1 MGKSLW
7 RKTVINWVLSKWC
20 QCQWA
25 AGLPL
30 SAIPKICVEDCFS
43 FEVFGFFSSRRI
55 ISTTLCLRKHSHNF
69 EPCPN
74 QTVSSVF
81 WSFSWVIKW
90 NFYKLF
96 VQLWLSGRHQQFID
110 VWFIFVGN
118 QWRKSLSSCVD
129 REHFKAW
136 SNYSLP
142 QFSIIRAYG
151 CRTGIEKF
159 FLSHYDR
166 LRRFLHFNYVILFNL
181 FIYAVRKWDYCPLSA
196 QLSFNSVLF
205 GAKAKVQL
213 DIEKFLHTMQ
223 CYAFKNGL
231 KRRVCSKRHFWLFNL
246 HLASNKLPASINSLD
261 HFNGVGSRR
270 FKLISSLWS
279 QPKTRQQCVH
289 VLRMTMRRRRDNTPR
304 KWLVWQQQ
312 PIVPGTGIYLRL
324 YN

>member
-25 AGLPL
+25 AGLRL
-30 SAIPKICVEDCFS
+30 SAIPKICVEDCVSTLRFLN
-43 FEVFGFFSSRRI
+43 SSQAGVSLARPCA
-55 ISTTLCLRKHSHNF
+55 SWKHSHNF

-118 QWRKSLSSCVD
+118 QWRKSPSSCVD

-142 QFSIIRAYG
+142 RFPIMRAHG

-196 QLSFNSVLF
+196 QLSFNSALLWC
-205 GAKAKVQL
+205 Q
-213 DIEKFLHTMQ
+213 
-223 CYAFKNGL
+223 
-231 KRRVCSKRHFWLFNL
+231 SK
-246 HLASNKLPASINSLD
+246 
-261 HFNGVGSRR
+261 
-270 FKLISSLWS
+270 SSTGYCESFAYNAML
-279 QPKTRQQCVH
+279 CVH
-289 VLRMTMRRRRDNTPR
+289 KWRETPS
-304 KWLVWQQQ
+304 LFQATLLIIQFASGVE
-312 PIVPGTGIYLRL
+312 
-324 YN
+324 